1 VTLRS
6 KRKSDLIL
14 YSISYTLLIAFSII
28 MIMPFVWMILST
40 FKDQSELMRF
50 PPKFLPD
57 KFTLKNY
64 VEVFSSVPFLR
75 YYLNSIL
82 ITTVAVTLTLL
93 TSSLAGFAFA
103 KYKFRGRNVI
113 FKTLL
118 GAMMIPF
125 PVTIIPLYIMIYN
138 LGLVDTYLALIVTG
152 SVSIFG
158 IFLMRQFIVTIPDDL
173 IDAARIDGCSEFQ
186 IFRIIVIPNIR
197 APLSALA
204 IFSFMSTWNAFL
216 WPLLVVNNDQHR
228 TVQLGV
234 QYFTQRYGDLMHLQ
248 ITAAAMAVIPI
259 VVVYLLLQ
267 KQFIEGITMTG
278 LKG

>member
-1 VTLRS
+1 MTLRS
-6 KRKSDLIL
+6 KRKTDLIVH
-14 YSISYTLLIAFSII
+14 SISYTLLIAFSII

-57 KFTLKNY
+57 KFSLKNY

-204 IFSFMSTWNAFL
+204 IFSFMATWNAFL
-216 WPLLVVNNDQHR
+216 WPLLVVNNDEHR

-259 VVVYLLLQ
+259 VVLYLLLQ

>member
-158 IFLMRQFIVTIPDDL
+158 VFLMRQFIVTIPDDL

-186 IFRIIVIPNIR
+186 IYRIIVIPNIR

>member
-1 VTLRS
+1 MTLRS
-6 KRKSDLIL
+6 KRKSNIIV

-57 KFTLKNY
+57 RFTLKNY
-64 VEVFSSVPFLR
+64 AEVFSSVPFLR

-103 KYKFRGRNVI
+103 KYRFRGRNSI

-138 LGLVDTYLALIVTG
+138 LGLVDTYLALIITG

-158 IFLMRQFIVTIPDDL
+158 VFLMRQFIVTIPDDL

-204 IFSFMSTWNAFL
+204 IFSFMATWNAFL
-216 WPLLVVNNDQHR
+216 WPLLVVNNDEHR

-259 VVVYLLLQ
+259 VVLYLILQ

>member
-1 VTLRS
+1 MRS
-6 KRKSDLIL
+6 KRKSNIIV

-57 KFTLKNY
+57 RFTLKNY
-64 VEVFSSVPFLR
+64 AEVFSSVPFLR

-103 KYKFRGRNVI
+103 KYRFRGRNSI

-138 LGLVDTYLALIVTG
+138 LGLVDTYLALIITG

-158 IFLMRQFIVTIPDDL
+158 VFLMRQFIVTIPDDL

-204 IFSFMSTWNAFL
+204 IFSFMATWNAFL
-216 WPLLVVNNDQHR
+216 WPLLVVNNDEHR

-259 VVVYLLLQ
+259 VVLYLILQ

>member
-1 VTLRS
+1 LRS
-6 KRKSDLIL
+6 KRKTNIIV

-57 KFTLKNY
+57 KFTLNNY

-82 ITTVAVTLTLL
+82 ISTVAVTLTLL

-103 KYKFRGRNVI
+103 KYKFRGRNTI

-186 IFRIIVIPNIR
+186 IYRIIVIPNIR

-216 WPLLVVNNDQHR
+216 WPLLVVNNDEHR

-259 VVVYLLLQ
+259 VVLYLLLQ

>member
-6 KRKSDLIL
+6 KRKTNIIV

-57 KFTLKNY
+57 RFTLKNY
-64 VEVFSSVPFLR
+64 AEVFSSVPFLR

-103 KYKFRGRNVI
+103 KYKFKGRNSI

-204 IFSFMSTWNAFL
+204 IFSFMATWNAFL
-216 WPLLVVNNDQHR
+216 WPLLVVNNDEHR

-259 VVVYLLLQ
+259 VVLYLILQ

>member
-1 VTLRS
+1 MRS
-6 KRKSDLIL
+6 KRKTDLIVH
-14 YSISYTLLIAFSII
+14 SISYTLLIAFSII

-57 KFTLKNY
+57 KFSLKNY

-103 KYKFRGRNVI
+103 KYKFKGRNTI

-204 IFSFMSTWNAFL
+204 IFSFMATWNAFL
-216 WPLLVVNNDQHR
+216 WPLLVVNNDEHR

-259 VVVYLLLQ
+259 VVLYLLLQ

>member
-1 VTLRS
+1 MRS
-6 KRKSDLIL
+6 KRKTNIIV

-57 KFTLKNY
+57 KFSLKNY

-82 ITTVAVTLTLL
+82 ITTVAVTLTLI

-103 KYKFRGRNVI
+103 KYKFKGRNTI

-138 LGLVDTYLALIVTG
+138 LGLIDTYLALIVTG

-158 IFLMRQFIVTIPDDL
+158 VFLMRQFIVTIPDDL

-216 WPLLVVNNDQHR
+216 WPLLVVNNDEHR

-259 VVVYLLLQ
+259 VVLYLLLQ

>member
-1 VTLRS
+1 LRS
-6 KRKSDLIL
+6 KRKTNIIV

-57 KFTLKNY
+57 KFSLKNY

-82 ITTVAVTLTLL
+82 ITTVAVTLTLI

-103 KYKFRGRNVI
+103 KYKFKGRNTI

-138 LGLVDTYLALIVTG
+138 LGLIDTYLALIVTG

-158 IFLMRQFIVTIPDDL
+158 VFLMRQFIVTIPDDL

-216 WPLLVVNNDQHR
+216 WPLLVVNNDEHR

-259 VVVYLLLQ
+259 VVLYLLLQ